1 MGPRPQE
8 RAAGTELIRR
18 LDAEWRVLA
27 PSRILRDRLQIWAAD
42 DERLAFGDGDQLV
55 AAAQRRDASSWAERD
70 RVLAALLER
79 ASDEALATR
88 VALQVVLP
96 GVKSLIDGIRGW
108 DVEERAARVVATALD
123 VLSWCATEPAG
134 TPLSFRVYVNTR
146 RRVLRSAVRARSEP
160 VVFVD
165 DDTFLDVGAEGNDGP
180 SEAERIEQLVE
191 WVRQRG
197 RVREDAARLVVMTRA
212 AGVSVDELA
221 AAEDVDPLTLR
232 QRRLRAERR
241 VRQSLTRSVTAL
253 DNASRPAPSAAPYVC
268 NRPPRPTQINN
279 GWERTTWKPSGH
291 SNQATDNSTA
301 RSPIE
306 TVTLAP

>member
-180 SEAERIEQLVE
+180 SEA
-191 WVRQRG
+191 
-197 RVREDAARLVVMTRA
+197 
-212 AGVSVDELA
+212 
-221 AAEDVDPLTLR
+221 
-232 QRRLRAERR
+232 
-241 VRQSLTRSVTAL
+241 
-253 DNASRPAPSAAPYVC
+253 
-268 NRPPRPTQINN
+268 
-279 GWERTTWKPSGH
+279 
-291 SNQATDNSTA
+291 
-301 RSPIE
+301 
-306 TVTLAP
+306 